1 MLTITG
7 TGVGSGVEVLVG
19 EAVIV
24 GVGVSDATI
33 IRFGVGVSVGNNC
46 SAPTHE
52 ESSSVVNV
60 NSKTEK
66 RIELIIFPSFH
77 PMGVC
82 ECSVKHNG

>member
-1 MLTITG
+1 VLTITG

-19 EAVIV
+19 EGVIV
-24 GVGVSDATI
+24 GVEVSVGTMV
-33 IRFGVGVSVGNNC
+33 RFGVGVSVGNIC

-60 NSKTEK
+60 NSKTVK

-77 PMGVC
+77 PMGEC
-82 ECSVKHNG
+82 ECVVKHNG